1 MASAG
6 PTSHQPGRA
15 PQVSV
20 IIPVHNGAS
29 TIGRALK
36 SVFDQ
41 TFSDYEIVIC
51 DDGSTDD
58 TPAVLAKYGDKIR
71 VVRQANR
78 GPSAARNAAVAASR
92 GELIALIDRDD
103 QWLPNKLELAVNAMR
118 ADAGAVLLYSDMIVV
133 NEAGEEF
140 RRSQIRPET
149 AHAPTMDEMLA
160 RIWPIVPSTVV
171 MRRDAFDRAGGFC
184 EELLSAEDIHFS
196 LLMREQGHFIYLPDR
211 LVRFTYGQ
219 LFPKV
224 LNRDIGQASIV
235 DLIRARYGQR
245 ADGLVKDFI
254 RHRVRMIANAGV
266 IEMSRGNMAGARQC
280 FIRVLKYDPRHA
292 KSYLRIA
299 RTFLPAPIRR
309 ALSGKAARGA
319 QPLC

>member
-6 PTSHQPGRA
+6 PTSHQPGRP

-29 TIGRALK
+29 TIGRALT

-58 TPAVLAKYGDKIR
+58 TLAVLAKYGDKVR

-118 ADAGAVLLYSDMIVV
+118 ADAGAALLYSDMIVV

-184 EELLSAEDIHFS
+184 EQLLSAEDIHFS

-309 ALSGKAARGA
+309 ALSGKAARNYPV
-319 QPLC
+319 Q